1 MYGLL
6 APDATSTFIRASY
19 TNEELLDSELLH
31 CIKAPTT
38 ETPFQFCSVK
48 WHVLGLTK
56 ITSNRDFVFVE
67 ASGTVDS
74 SNNERVGYHIMH
86 SVDLPGLGELSEQ
99 YQVRRGR
106 MVSCH
111 LFRQLPNGSVDVYM
125 KGSVDP
131 GGHMPESVAIA
142 STASA
147 LLKLGQAVECSHS
160 KKLEYLLEQQQI
172 KRSSAMRRTSGSSH
186 VSSRSSAQSD
196 RSIGPIKLIQSN
208 KSSKSCAICSAT
220 LHLFRSVASCELCT
234 HAVCSRCRVTRR
246 LSYRV
251 ARPKELK
258 EKNTIANF
266 NENAVKDS
274 FHSGKARNFLSS
286 STVSSNNVALSSN
299 CTRLETPVE
308 EDEEESA
315 SSRRRS
321 LSFDVSDVRVRRR
334 STTHPPT
341 AAESKL
347 AELDLSV
354 SLSVVSC
361 SSDYLDEDFYE
372 GEAGQR
378 KTQPPNVFSEIPELP
393 ETTNPL
399 TSSLPPKPSVP
410 PMNSQLRQRREL
422 MRRMTELRK
431 NAESA
436 FQITQRNTEMMQ
448 CGGMPLKA
456 QSVCISTVEVGMDLD

>member
-31 CIKAPTT
+31 CIEAPTT
-38 ETPFQFCSVK
+38 DTPFQFCSVK

-172 KRSSAMRRTSGSSH
+172 KR
-186 VSSRSSAQSD
+186 V
-196 RSIGPIKLIQSN
+196 
-208 KSSKSCAICSAT
+208 
-220 LHLFRSVASCELCT
+220 
-234 HAVCSRCRVTRR
+234 
-246 LSYRV
+246 
-251 ARPKELK
+251 
-258 EKNTIANF
+258 NF
-266 NENAVKDS
+266 NESAVKDS

-399 TSSLPPKPSVP
+399 ATSLPPKPSVP

-456 QSVCISTVEVGMDLD
+456 QSVCISTAEVGMDLD

>member
-1 MYGLL
+1 MVSLPGSHQT
-6 APDATSTFIRASY
+6 PDATSTFIRASY

-99 YQVRRGR
+99 YQ
-106 MVSCH
+106 
-111 LFRQLPNGSVDVYM
+111 
-125 KGSVDP
+125 
-131 GGHMPESVAIA
+131 
-142 STASA
+142 
-147 LLKLGQAVECSHS
+147 
-160 KKLEYLLEQQQI
+160 
-172 KRSSAMRRTSGSSH
+172 
-186 VSSRSSAQSD
+186 
-196 RSIGPIKLIQSN
+196 
-208 KSSKSCAICSAT
+208 
-220 LHLFRSVASCELCT
+220 
-234 HAVCSRCRVTRR
+234 
-246 LSYRV
+246 
-251 ARPKELK
+251 
-258 EKNTIANF
+258 ANF